1 VKAEPERV
9 LIGLGAVAGCLG
21 VALSAAASHMTA
33 GATLEISA
41 RFLLAHAP
49 ALIGVAGAAA
59 AGLVHRRVALAA
71 GALLSLGLVLFSGD
85 LALRAFGAASPFAM
99 AAPAGGILLIGGWAL
114 TAAAAVIGGRRG
126 S

>member
-1 VKAEPERV
+1 MKSGPERILV
-9 LIGLGAVAGCLG
+9 ALGALAGCLG
-21 VALSAAASHMTA
+21 VALSAAASHMAA

-49 ALIGVAGAAA
+49 ALIGVAAAAA

-71 GALLSLGLVLFSGD
+71 GALLALGLVLFSGD
-85 LALRAFGAASPFAM
+85 LALRAFGAASPFPM
-99 AAPAGGILLIGGWAL
+99 AAPAGGVLLMGGWAMA
-114 TAAAAVIGGRRG
+114 AAAAVIGGRTG